1 MIKIRIHILIVF
13 IFFLNSCVGNQT
25 TLKKDKKFYSSS
37 GFALIYDQNLYQSG
51 VLNRKIKNNEVRTM
65 HSILNFN
72 TKVKIVNPE
81 NNKFI
86 ETKISKKTSYP
97 NLFNIVISKE
107 IANILELDNNNPF
120 VEVLEIK
127 KNKTFIAKKSNTFDE
142 EKNVAQSAPVDE
154 VIVNDLSKSNELKKK
169 DDTNKNFFIVI
180 NDFYYND
187 SATNLKKEIIS
198 KKPLE
203 NIFIEKINDVKYRLS
218 VGPFKNFKSLK
229 SVYISLNNL
238 GFDDLNIYKK

>member
-1 MIKIRIHILIVF
+1 MIKLKIFTLIVF

-25 TLKKDKKFYSSS
+25 NFKNDKKFYSST
-37 GFALIYDQNLYQSG
+37 GFALIYDESLYKNG
-51 VLNRKIKNNEVRTM
+51 VLNRKINNNEVRTM
-65 HSILNFN
+65 HSTLKFN
-72 TKVKIVNPE
+72 TKIKIVNPE

-86 ETKISKKTSYP
+86 ETKISKKSIYP
-97 NLFNIVISKE
+97 NLFNIVISQE
-107 IANILELDNNNPF
+107 IANILGLDSNNPF
-120 VEVLEIK
+120 VEVLEVK

-154 VIVNDLSKSNELKKK
+154 VIVNDLSKLDELEKKNDIK
-169 DDTNKNFFIVI
+169 KNFYIVI

-198 KKPLE
+198 KKTIE
-203 NIFIEKINDVKYRLS
+203 NIFIEKINDAKYRLS

>member
-1 MIKIRIHILIVF
+1 MDV
-13 IFFLNSCVGNQT
+13 Q
-25 TLKKDKKFYSSS
+25 
-37 GFALIYDQNLYQSG
+37 
-51 VLNRKIKNNEVRTM
+51 
-65 HSILNFN
+65 
-72 TKVKIVNPE
+72 
-81 NNKFI
+81 
-86 ETKISKKTSYP
+86 
-97 NLFNIVISKE
+97 
-107 IANILELDNNNPF
+107 DNNNPF
-120 VEVLEIK
+120 VEILEIK

>member
-127 KNKTFIAKKSNTFDE
+127 KIKPLLQ
-142 EKNVAQSAPVDE
+142 KNL
-154 VIVNDLSKSNELKKK
+154 IHLMKKK
-169 DDTNKNFFIVI
+169 MSPNQHLLMK
-180 NDFYYND
+180 
-187 SATNLKKEIIS
+187 L
-198 KKPLE
+198 
-203 NIFIEKINDVKYRLS
+203 
-218 VGPFKNFKSLK
+218 
-229 SVYISLNNL
+229 
-238 GFDDLNIYKK
+238 